1 MAARSRFCRT
11 RAALPPPGSSGGLD
25 ARPGATVDAG
35 VGPEDRNLWD
45 AVLVGHRAGPI
56 SEARDQRSLCKRS
69 GQSARA
75 GRGGPGRRHMPRFGG
90 AFDIIVRYGL
100 RMHPKPTEMLSHRRL
115 LRSHIRC
122 KVICP
127 PVFNMTSQCFERR
140 KRRVMARTTTDAR
153 MRRVDSRFGIDLTGA
168 EACFA
173 RVPTRVKRPVGTV
186 PSNEIAVWD
195 GTPVAASLPNRPERS
210 SVEHDM
216 AGSALVAYRSPGPRE
231 GRSTWA
237 R

>member
-11 RAALPPPGSSGGLD
+11 RAALPPPGSSGGWF
-25 ARPGATVDAG
+25 ARPNVTKDAG

-45 AVLVGHRAGPI
+45 AVLVGHHAAPI

-75 GRGGPGRRHMPRFGG
+75 GRGDPARRHVSRFGG
-90 AFDIIVRYGL
+90 AIDTIVRYGL

-127 PVFNMTSQCFERR
+127 PMSNMTSQCIERLE
-140 KRRVMARTTTDAR
+140 RRVMARTTTDAR
-153 MRRVDSRFGIDLTGA
+153 MRRVDSRFGIELTGA
-168 EACFA
+168 EACVA

-186 PSNEIAVWD
+186 PSNEIAAWA
-195 GTPVAASLPNRPERS
+195 GAPVAASFPNRPERS
-210 SVEHDM
+210 SAGHDL
-216 AGSALVAYRSPGPRE
+216 AGAAFAANRSPGPRD